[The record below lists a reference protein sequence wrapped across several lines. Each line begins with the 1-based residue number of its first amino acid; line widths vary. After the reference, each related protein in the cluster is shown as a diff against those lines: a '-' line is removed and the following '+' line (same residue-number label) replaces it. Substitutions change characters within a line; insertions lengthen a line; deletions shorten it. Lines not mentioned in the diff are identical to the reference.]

1 MSFHDTENPDGGV
14 NMEHVVEKPKPNESK
29 AGGVASTHYRLF

>member
-14 NMEHVVEKPKPNESK
+14 NMEHVVEKPSP
-29 AGGVASTHYRLF
+29 GVNLLDRILSRENG